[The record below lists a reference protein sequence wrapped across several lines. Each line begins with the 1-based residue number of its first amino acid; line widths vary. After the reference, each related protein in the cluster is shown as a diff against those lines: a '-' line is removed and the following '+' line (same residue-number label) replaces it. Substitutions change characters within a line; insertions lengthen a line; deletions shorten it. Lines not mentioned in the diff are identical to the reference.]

1 MVKYSEKIC
10 TVLFGSTLHPTI
22 SLLENERD
30 IMPTCKCKNP
40 VGVALFCA
48 SSRGHVRCHERQ
60 LPNPPKYQAVNVG
73 LQQVPVAT
81 LFPSS
86 VLGNVLG
93 G

>member
-1 MVKYSEKIC
+1 
-10 TVLFGSTLHPTI
+10 
-22 SLLENERD
+22 
-30 IMPTCKCKNP
+30 MPTYKCKNP

-48 SSRGHVRCHERQ
+48 SPQGHVRCHGRQ
-60 LPNPPKYQAVNVG
+60 LPNPSKHQAVNVG
-73 LQQVPVAT
+73 LQQVPAAT